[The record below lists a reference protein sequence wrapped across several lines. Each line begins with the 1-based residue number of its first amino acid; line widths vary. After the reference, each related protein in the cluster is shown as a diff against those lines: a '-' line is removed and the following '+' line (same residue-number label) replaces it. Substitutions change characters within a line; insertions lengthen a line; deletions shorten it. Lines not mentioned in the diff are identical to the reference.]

1 MKWRLAAGLVCFA
14 LAAVAVLLARDAW
27 HWRKALRDGDA
38 RAETV
43 PTGARAWRADETFPF
58 GVARRLLAIDDDL
71 EYRALMT
78 KAIRLAAEHANS
90 PEEARVR
97 APVETELARMESS
110 ADLWRASRAAAVLGV
125 LLYTDP
131 EDRTSAE
138 SPADKALERFQ
149 LAVRLDPHNDDAK
162 RNLELVLQQA
172 RTQNPRGRSQ
182 AGGGNEAGA
191 GQAGLAPPGKGY

>member
-27 HWRKALRDGDA
+27 NWRKALRDGDA

-43 PTGARAWRADETFPF
+43 ATGARSWRADETLPF
-58 GVARRLLAIDDDL
+58 GVARRLLRIDDDL
-71 EYRALMT
+71 AYRSLMT
-78 KAIRLAAEHANS
+78 RAIRLAAEPANS
-90 PEEARVR
+90 PEEARAR
-97 APVETELARMESS
+97 APVETELARMEGS

-125 LLYTDP
+125 LLITDP

-149 LAVRLDPHNDDAK
+149 RAVRLDPGNNEAK

-172 RTQNPRGRSQ
+172 RTENPRGRSQ
-182 AGGGNEAGA
+182 AGGGDEAGA

>member
-1 MKWRLAAGLVCFA
+1 MKWRLAAALVCFA

-43 PTGARAWRADETFPF
+43 ATGARSWRADETLPF
-58 GVARRLLAIDDDL
+58 GVARRLLGIDDDL
-71 EYRALMT
+71 AYRALIT
-78 KAIRLAAEHANS
+78 RAIKLAGEPADS
-90 PEEARVR
+90 PEDARAR
-97 APVETELARMESS
+97 APVETALARLESS
-110 ADLWRASRAAAVLGV
+110 PDRWRASRAAAALGI

-149 LAVRLDPHNDDAK
+149 LAVRLDPRNDEAK
-162 RNLELVLQQA
+162 QNLELLLQQA
-172 RTQNPRGRSQ
+172 RTENPRGRSQ

-191 GQAGLAPPGKGY
+191 GQAGLAPPGSGY